1 MYKKQISIL
10 IISILFTFP
19 IGINAQNQKVKLT
32 GNNISLKTA
41 FNQIEKQ
48 TELSVDYDSKT
59 IDVKKLISTPS
70 QAIALKDLMTLLLKD
85 TKCDYIINKSHIII
99 NFSPEEPKENNSG
112 NKEVLKKITGLVV
125 DEKGEPIVGASVV
138 LKESNTGTITNIEGL
153 FSLEAPQQSQIIIS
167 YIGFEQTILAV
178 DTASNY
184 KIILKENSKVLDE
197 VVVVGYGTVKKR
209 DLTGAVSSIKASD
222 MDIVASSSIGSAL
235 KAKAAGLSIIQNSA
249 QPGGGLDIL
258 IRGAGSINA
267 SNTPLYIVDGFPIAT
282 LDQPGSGNER
292 LNAGTQSILNFVN
305 PNDIASVEVL
315 KDASATAIYGAR
327 AAHGVVL
334 ITTKRGAVG
343 RTVVSY
349 NVTYAIQKH
358 SNVFDV
364 YNLKDWMTAKN
375 NASWDT
381 WMWENQVIPYGNR
394 TLEAAMNSPKNG
406 VKYILPYTDNQI
418 SNAGIGTD
426 WVGLI
431 TRIGSIEQHNVS
443 VQSGTD
449 QTKFMVSLNYF
460 DNKGIIK
467 NSEMKRYTGKI
478 NLDQTI
484 NKYFKIGLNLT
495 ASRIDNANIPLGD
508 AQWEKSGLLRAAV
521 QMGPQIQAIDENG
534 DYPINPMLPTQP
546 NPYSLLTVQDNGLMD
561 RFLANADVIAEP
573 IKGLTLKFNI
583 GTDIAYQSRK
593 TYMPKT
599 TLFGG
604 LSGGIATINQSLNEQ
619 YLLEGTAN
627 YNTKIND
634 KHQIGVLLGVS
645 TENFKADGHNVG
657 NNNFLTDGFTWNNL
671 NAGEGT
677 KVVGSWGNENSMISY
692 FTRLNYTLLD
702 RYLFTAT
709 LRADGA
715 SVFAKNNKWGYFPSI
730 AVGWNMVD
738 ESFMEFAR
746 STISMFKLRASYGQT
761 GNSSIGSNA
770 FASYSAAPAWNT
782 VDNLPLIGVF
792 QARLENPNLK
802 WETTTEFNL
811 GLDVS
816 MFDGKIS
823 GSFEYYNRV
832 ISDLLNYKP
841 LNAYHDVSLVM
852 ANIGK
857 TQGKGFEATINT
869 KNITQKDFTWTTD
882 LVFSLYRDHWLERT
896 SDWKPTVYENP
907 KDPIRSIYS
916 RIAVGILQVGDPVP
930 TAQPDL
936 KPGQLIIKD
945 INGYKRD
952 ENGDPIVEN
961 GRFILLGKP
970 DGIIDDADT
979 RLMGTTDPGYIAG
992 ISNHFRI
999 KDFDF
1004 SFDFNGLFNRVM
1016 MDPTYMSY
1024 GSTADG
1030 ISQYGY
1036 NGLRVLDKR
1045 WMPDKP
1051 STIYPSS
1058 FYGWSSYGY
1067 GDWFYQK
1074 AWFIRLQNITIGYT
1088 LPTISLLEK
1097 VISSFRV
1104 YIDVNNV
1111 FVITPYTGL
1120 DPETDA
1126 YAAAYP
1132 NARTF
1137 TLGLDVKF

>member
-1 MYKKQISIL
+1 MKKTGFISKIIFLSFFLAVFTIQTAAQKVTLSFQNVPFEKVLNSIKKQTGLTLVFSEQLVDINRKVSIYAT
-10 IISILFTFP
+10 SIEVQDALT
-19 IGINAQNQKVKLT
+19 QLLT
-32 GNNISLKTA
+32 GTNISFEIKNKKLYL
-41 FNQIEKQ
+41 IEKKV
-48 TELSVDYDSKT
+48 E
-59 IDVKKLISTPS
+59 VKS
-70 QAIALKDLMTLLLKD
+70 
-85 TKCDYIINKSHIII
+85 NV
-99 NFSPEEPKENNSG
+99 NSG
-112 NKEVLKKITGLVV
+112 QNKITGSVS
-125 DEKGEPIVGASVV
+125 DEKGEPIIGAAVI
-138 LKESNTGTITNIEGL
+138 ESTTKKGTITDVNGQ
-153 FSLEAPQQSQIIIS
+153 FSLETPKTGQLKVS
-167 YIGFEQTILAV
+167 YIGFENQLIDISGKSSLRIA
-178 DTASNY
+178 
-184 KIILKENSKVLDE
+184 LKETSKNLDE
-197 VVVVGYGTVKKR
+197 VVVIGYGTVKKR
-209 DLTGAVSSIKASD
+209 DLTGAVSSIKSSD
-222 MDIVASSSIGSAL
+222 MNIVASSSIGSAL
-235 KAKAAGLSIIQNSA
+235 IGKAAGLSITQNSA

-267 SNTPLYIVDGFPIAT
+267 SNSPLYIVDGFPIAT

-292 LNAGTQSILNFVN
+292 LDAGTQSILNFVN

-334 ITTKRGAVG
+334 ITTKRGNVG

-358 SNVFDV
+358 SNIFDV
-364 YNLKDWMTAKN
+364 YNLKEWMTAKN
-375 NASWDT
+375 NSTWDT
-381 WMWENQVIPYGNR
+381 WMWENQVTPYGSR
-394 TLEAAMNSPKNG
+394 SLETAMSSPKNG
-406 VKYILPYTDNQI
+406 VKYTLPYTDSQI
-418 SNAGIGTD
+418 SDAGVGTD

-443 VQSGTD
+443 IQSGTE
-449 QTKFMVSLNYF
+449 QTKFMASLNYF

-484 NKYFKIGLNLT
+484 SKYFKMGINII
-495 ASRIDNANIPLGD
+495 ASRIDNANTPLGA

-521 QMGPQIQAIDENG
+521 QMGPQIQAIDADGN
-534 DYPINPMLPTQP
+534 YPINPMLPTQP

-561 RFLANADVIAEP
+561 RFLANANVIAEP
-573 IKGLTLKFNI
+573 IKGLTLKFNV

-604 LSGGIATINQSLNEQ
+604 ESRGIATINQSLNEQ
-619 YLLEGTAN
+619 YLMEGTAN
-627 YNTKIND
+627 YTTKINEI
-634 KHQIGVLLGVS
+634 HQIGVLLGAS
-645 TENFKADGHNVG
+645 TEDFKVNGHNLG
-657 NNNFLTDGFTWNNL
+657 NNDFLTDAFAWNNL
-671 NAGEGT
+671 NAGAGT
-677 KVVGSWGNENSMISY
+677 KIVGSSGNENSMISY
-692 FTRLNYTLLD
+692 FTRINYTLLD

-715 SVFAKNNKWGYFPSI
+715 SVFAKNNKWGYFPSV
-730 AVGWNMVD
+730 AVGWNLVD
-738 ESFMEFAR
+738 ESFMSFAKPA
-746 STISMFKLRASYGQT
+746 ISMFKLRVSYGQT

-792 QARLENPNLK
+792 QARLENPDLK
-802 WETTTEFNL
+802 WETTTELNL

-816 MFDGKIS
+816 VFDGKVS

-841 LNAYHDVSLVM
+841 LNAYHDLSLVM

-857 TQGKGFEATINT
+857 TQGRGFEATINT
-869 KNITQKDFTWTTD
+869 KNITHKDFTWTTD
-882 LVFSLYRDHWLERT
+882 FVFSLYRDRWLERT

-907 KDPIRSIYS
+907 NDPIRAIYS
-916 RIAVGILQVGDPVP
+916 RIATGILQAGDPVP
-930 TAQPDL
+930 AAQPDL

-952 ENGDPIVEN
+952 ENGDPVVEN

-979 RLMGTTDPGYIAG
+979 RLMGTSDPGYIAG
-992 ISNHFRI
+992 ITNHFRI

-1004 SFDFNGLFNRVM
+1004 SFSFNGLFDRVM
-1016 MDPTYMSY
+1016 MDPTYMAY

-1036 NGLRVLDKR
+1036 NGLRILDKR

-1058 FYGWSSYGY
+1058 FYGWSNYGY

-1074 AWFIRLQNITIGYT
+1074 AWFVRLQNITLGYT
-1088 LPTISLLEK
+1088 LPAIPALK
-1097 VISSFRV
+1097 NIISSFRV
-1104 YIDVNNV
+1104 YVDVNNV

-1137 TLGLDVKF
+1137 TFGIDVKF

>member
-1 MYKKQISIL
+1 MKKTGFISKIIFLSFFLAVFTIHAAAQKVTLSFQNVPFEKVLNSIKKQTGLTLVFSEQLVDINRKVSIYAT
-10 IISILFTFP
+10 SIEVQDALT
-19 IGINAQNQKVKLT
+19 QLLT
-32 GNNISLKTA
+32 GTNISFEIKNKKLYL
-41 FNQIEKQ
+41 IEKKV
-48 TELSVDYDSKT
+48 E
-59 IDVKKLISTPS
+59 VKS
-70 QAIALKDLMTLLLKD
+70 
-85 TKCDYIINKSHIII
+85 NV
-99 NFSPEEPKENNSG
+99 NSG
-112 NKEVLKKITGLVV
+112 QNKITGSVS
-125 DEKGEPIVGASVV
+125 DEKGEPIIGAAVI
-138 LKESNTGTITNIEGL
+138 ESTTKKGTITDVNGQ
-153 FSLEAPQQSQIIIS
+153 FSLETPKTGQLKVS
-167 YIGFEQTILAV
+167 YIGFENQLIDISGKSSLRIA
-178 DTASNY
+178 
-184 KIILKENSKVLDE
+184 LKETSKNLDE
-197 VVVVGYGTVKKR
+197 VVVIGYGTVKKR
-209 DLTGAVSSIKASD
+209 DLTGAVSSIKSSD

-235 KAKAAGLSIIQNSA
+235 IGKAAGLSITQNSA

-267 SNTPLYIVDGFPIAT
+267 SNSPLYIVDGFPIAT

-292 LNAGTQSILNFVN
+292 LDAGTQSILNFVN

-334 ITTKRGAVG
+334 ITTKRGNVG

-358 SNVFDV
+358 SNIFDV
-364 YNLKDWMTAKN
+364 YNLKEWMTAKN
-375 NASWDT
+375 NSTWDT
-381 WMWENQVIPYGNR
+381 WMWENQVTPYGSR
-394 TLEAAMNSPKNG
+394 SLETAMSSPKNG
-406 VKYILPYTDNQI
+406 VKYTLPYTDSQI
-418 SNAGIGTD
+418 SDAGVGTD

-443 VQSGTD
+443 IQSGTE
-449 QTKFMVSLNYF
+449 QTKFMASLNYF

-484 NKYFKIGLNLT
+484 SKYFKMGINII
-495 ASRIDNANIPLGD
+495 ASRIDNANTPLGA

-521 QMGPQIQAIDENG
+521 QMGPQIQAIDADGN
-534 DYPINPMLPTQP
+534 YPINPMLPTQP

-561 RFLANADVIAEP
+561 RFLANANVIAEP
-573 IKGLTLKFNI
+573 IKGLTLKFNV

-604 LSGGIATINQSLNEQ
+604 ESRGIATINQSLNEQ
-619 YLLEGTAN
+619 YLMEGTAN
-627 YNTKIND
+627 YTTKINEI
-634 KHQIGVLLGVS
+634 HQIGVLLGAS
-645 TENFKADGHNVG
+645 TEDFKVNGHNLG
-657 NNNFLTDGFTWNNL
+657 NNDFLTDAFAWNNL
-671 NAGEGT
+671 NAGAGT
-677 KVVGSWGNENSMISY
+677 KIVGSSGNENSMISY
-692 FTRLNYTLLD
+692 FTRINYTLLD

-715 SVFAKNNKWGYFPSI
+715 SVFAKNNKWGYFPSV
-730 AVGWNMVD
+730 AVGWNLVD
-738 ESFMEFAR
+738 ESFMSFAKPA
-746 STISMFKLRASYGQT
+746 ISMFKLRVSYGQT

-792 QARLENPNLK
+792 QARLENPDLK
-802 WETTTEFNL
+802 WETTTELNL

-816 MFDGKIS
+816 VFDGKVS

-841 LNAYHDVSLVM
+841 LNAYHDLSLVM

-857 TQGKGFEATINT
+857 TQGRGFEATINT
-869 KNITQKDFTWTTD
+869 KNITHKDFTWTTD
-882 LVFSLYRDHWLERT
+882 FVFSLYRDRWLERT

-907 KDPIRSIYS
+907 NDPIRAIYS
-916 RIAVGILQVGDPVP
+916 RIATGILQAGDPVP
-930 TAQPDL
+930 AAQPDL

-952 ENGDPIVEN
+952 ENGDPVVEN

-979 RLMGTTDPGYIAG
+979 RLMGTSDPGYIAG
-992 ISNHFRI
+992 ITNHFRI

-1004 SFDFNGLFNRVM
+1004 SFSFNGLFDRVM
-1016 MDPTYMSY
+1016 MDPTYMAY

-1036 NGLRVLDKR
+1036 NGLRILDKR

-1058 FYGWSSYGY
+1058 FYGWSNYGY

-1074 AWFIRLQNITIGYT
+1074 AWFVRLQNITLGYT
-1088 LPTISLLEK
+1088 LPAIPALK
-1097 VISSFRV
+1097 NIISSFRV
-1104 YIDVNNV
+1104 YVDVNNV

-1137 TLGLDVKF
+1137 TFGIDVKF